1 VDSYK
6 TELISDRAWRTNTQL
21 ELATVDYV
29 SWFNHR
35 RLHSSIGYRPPIE
48 HEREYWGSRSGSKRS
63 PAEAQPLTDLRDLV
77 TVS

>member
-1 VDSYK
+1 MSVSRCARFVDSYK

-48 HEREYWGSRSGSKRS
+48 HEREYWERVALGFETLPR
-63 PAEAQPLTDLRDLV
+63 
-77 TVS
+77 